1 MPSKAELEA
10 ALARYPAALELRA
23 QASKTSRDLVQL
35 DSWYRRDLRDALR
48 ARMDQHEQNE
58 AYLLKDEL
66 TRLMDWKLARG
77 TWHPRLQ
84 SLIASNPP
92 ALVRSHTLLSPFP
105 FPFPASAAASTLS
118 RLSKLAGVGPATAS
132 GVLALWAPD
141 REPFMSDEAM
151 DHVAAYGAGQ
161 AGVVAKRAYTE
172 KGWRE
177 FRDRMRRRMDDEGWG
192 SMEELE
198 MALWAWGVERKY
210 GSKTSAAAA
219 DDGGAEEGTEGAST
233 SKGKRKLTGA
243 GESATKK
250 RKST

>member
-48 ARMDQHEQNE
+48 ARIDQHEQNE
-58 AYLLKDEL
+58 AWLLKDEL

-77 TWHPRLQ
+77 TWRPRLQ
-84 SLIASNPP
+84 SLVASNPP
-92 ALVRSHTLLSPFP
+92 ALVRAHTLLSP
-105 FPFPASAAASTLS
+105 FPFPASAAASTLA
-118 RLSKLAGVGPATAS
+118 RLSKLAGVGAATAS

-177 FRDRMRRRMDDEGWG
+177 FRDRMRRRMESEGWG

-198 MALWAWGVERKY
+198 KALWAWGVERKY
-210 GSKTSAAAA
+210 GSTT
-219 DDGGAEEGTEGAST
+219 DDGGAEENADDAPL

-243 GESATKK
+243 AASATKK